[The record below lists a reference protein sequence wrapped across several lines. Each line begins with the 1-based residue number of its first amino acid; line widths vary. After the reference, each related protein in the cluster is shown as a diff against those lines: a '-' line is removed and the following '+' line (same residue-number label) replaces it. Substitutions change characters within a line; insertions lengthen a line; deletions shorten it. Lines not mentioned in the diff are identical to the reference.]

1 MDKIPY
7 WQKYKVDIPEGTEG
21 SYTVEKFTV
30 SEPEAS
36 FENTRA
42 MFSFGCGGANI
53 RPGTYTRLLR
63 GNKSSIRCVTVMSDT
78 PDEIRDHL
86 GPIMNAKGTVLIA
99 GLGIGMVAAACL
111 NKPEVDKVTVIEL
124 CPEVIHLV
132 GDHLKG
138 IHGDRLEI
146 IQADIMQWKPPKG
159 ARYDVA
165 WFDIWDDICTD
176 NLEQMATLN
185 RRFARRTDWKGC
197 WKEEE
202 LKYHKQRERRMGW

>member
-7 WQKYKVDIPEGTEG
+7 WQKHKVDIPEGTEG
-21 SYTVEKFTV
+21 RYRVEKFTV
-30 SEPEAS
+30 SEEEAS
-36 FENTRA
+36 FQNARST
-42 MFSFGCGGANI
+42 FSFTDRGMNI
-53 RPGTYTRLLR
+53 HPGTYTRLMR
-63 GNKSSIRCVTVMSDT
+63 GGTIVMSDT
-78 PDEIRDHL
+78 PSEIRDHMA
-86 GPIMNAKGTVLIA
+86 PIHHARGNVLIA
-99 GLGIGMVAAACL
+99 GLGIGMVTSACL
-111 NKPEVDKVTVIEL
+111 AKPEVDKVTVVDIS
-124 CPEVIHLV
+124 PEVIHLV

-146 IQADIMQWKPPKG
+146 VEADIMAWKPPKG

-176 NLEQMATLN
+176 NLDQMATLN

-202 LKYHKQRERRMGW
+202 LKYHKRRERRSGW